1 MRLHVDRP
9 CQVHRHSD
17 GRWGWRCSW
26 CPLPLCLITTT
37 VDAWRAALA
46 EAEQHIR
53 AEHVPV
59 TVLGAV
65 LGTHTAPREAWWEL
79 AA

>member
-1 MRLHVDRP
+1 
-9 CQVHRHSD
+9 
-17 GRWGWRCSW
+17 
-26 CPLPLCLITTT
+26 LCLITTT
-37 VDAWRAALA
+37 VDAWRTALA
-46 EAEQHIR
+46 EADQHIR

-65 LGTHTAPREAWWEL
+65 LNTHTEPREAWWEL